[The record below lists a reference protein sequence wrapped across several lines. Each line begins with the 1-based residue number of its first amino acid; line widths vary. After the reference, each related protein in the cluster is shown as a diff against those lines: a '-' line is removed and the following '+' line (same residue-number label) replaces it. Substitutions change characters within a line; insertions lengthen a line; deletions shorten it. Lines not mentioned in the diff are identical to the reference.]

1 MKPPKFQY
9 WDPRSVDD
17 VVGFLKDHG
26 DQAKVLAGGQSLMPV
41 LAMRLARPDYLI
53 DLNRVSELDYIRED
67 NGSLRIGALARQD
80 ALYRSDAVKRSCP
93 LLWKAIPYIGHT
105 AIRYRGT
112 IGGSVVHADPSAELP
127 AVMAALDAEFTVR
140 GSGGTRVVPASEF
153 FVTFFTT
160 AVGPDELLTEVRVPK
175 VPAGAATAIDE
186 LGRRHGDFALAGI
199 AAVVHA
205 SGNRI
210 DRAQVCAFGVDE
222 APRRLDAVERLVAG
236 QEATDELL
244 ADAGN
249 QASQAVEPESDMH
262 ASSEYR
268 REMTNV
274 LTRRA
279 LKQAL
284 EEARGDGQGGDRVHG
299 P

>member
-1 MKPPKFQY
+1 LKPPKFQY
-9 WDPRSVDD
+9 WDPESVDD

-26 DQAKVLAGGQSLMPV
+26 DDSKLLAGGQSLMPV

-53 DLNRVSELDYIRED
+53 DLNRVGGLDYVREE
-67 NGSLRIGALARQD
+67 NGSLRIGALTRQD
-80 ALYRSDAVKRSCP
+80 ALWRSDAVRRSCP
-93 LLWKAIPYIGHT
+93 LLSKAIPFIGHS

-127 AVMAALDAEFTVR
+127 AVMSALDAEFTVK
-140 GSGGTRVVPASEF
+140 GPGGTRVVPAREF

-160 AVGPDELLTEVRVPK
+160 AVAADELLIEIRVPT

-186 LGRRHGDFALAGI
+186 LARRHGDFALAGI

-205 SGNRI
+205 TGSRVE
-210 DRAQVCAFGVDE
+210 RAQICAFGVDE
-222 APRRLDAVERLVAG
+222 APVRLESVERLVAG
-236 QEATDELL
+236 QDATDELL
-244 ADAGN
+244 TEAGS
-249 QASQAVEPESDMH
+249 QAAQAVEPESDIH
-262 ASSEYR
+262 ASAEYR

-284 EEARGDGQGGDRVHG
+284 AESGQEGDGAHG